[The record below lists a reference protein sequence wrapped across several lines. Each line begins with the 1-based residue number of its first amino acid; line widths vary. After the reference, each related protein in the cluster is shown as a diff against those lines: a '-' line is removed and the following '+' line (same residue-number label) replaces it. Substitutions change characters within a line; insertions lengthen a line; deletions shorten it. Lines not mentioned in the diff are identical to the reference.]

1 MSIGTRGWTLLI
13 YGPISALAR
22 AVRVPRYSPR
32 YKARTAFGVSPERAN
47 GASLTTKPPD
57 RSDDTPAEAGS
68 RPGAG
73 ADADEGDVAG
83 RLERMRGELR
93 RHSYLY
99 YVESRPEIDDR
110 EYDRI
115 FVELQAL
122 EAAHPDLITVD
133 SPTQRV
139 GAEPQSAFPNA
150 EHTVPMLSLD
160 STQDPAEVRRFD
172 ERVRKALED
181 EPRYI
186 LEPKLDGAS
195 IELVYEDG
203 LFVSAVTRGNGRV
216 GELVTENLRTIP
228 SLPLRLREAERSPP
242 ELLAV
247 RGEVLMYL
255 SGFEAL
261 NERMV
266 EQGSEPYVNPRNSA
280 SGSLRQL
287 DSRLTAERPLD
298 VLAYDILMV
307 RGAQLTS
314 DSEAVCALREWGFR
328 TPDRVTLVS
337 TVEEILKYHET
348 YAADR
353 DDLDYE
359 IDGVV
364 IKLDHLDARADLGA
378 TSHHPR
384 WALAYKFEPRK
395 EITRI
400 EKIAVSVGRTG
411 KLTPVALLR
420 PVEVG
425 GVTVARAS
433 LHNREEVARK
443 DIREGDLVRVQRA
456 GDVIPQVVERVPE
469 DVRKRGAAFHM
480 PAQCPACDT
489 PVQVDGPFTYCP
501 NRFGCMAQLKRGLTH
516 FGSRAGLDI
525 EGLGEETATLLVDRG
540 LVKELADLFMLT
552 AADLEPLDGF
562 AEKSA
567 ANLAQAIAEKK
578 TVGLSRFLYG
588 LGIPEVGTT
597 VAATLA
603 AEFLSFDNL
612 QEARLERL
620 AAVDGIGP
628 IMSEGI
634 RAFLDDEQNR
644 ERIAAVLGHMD
655 ALLPPEQAG
664 GTGLA
669 GMKFVFTGGLERFS
683 RSDAKRLI
691 EDNGGRVVGS
701 VSSETAYVVVGED
714 PGSKLQKGRDLGVE
728 ILSEDDFV
736 RVLENARVL

>member
-1 MSIGTRGWTLLI
+1 
-13 YGPISALAR
+13 
-22 AVRVPRYSPR
+22 
-32 YKARTAFGVSPERAN
+32 
-47 GASLTTKPPD
+47 
-57 RSDDTPAEAGS
+57 
-68 RPGAG
+68 
-73 ADADEGDVAG
+73 
-83 RLERMRGELR
+83 MRDELR

-99 YVESRPEIDDR
+99 HVESRPEIDDA

-115 FVELQAL
+115 FVELQVL
-122 EAAHPDLITVD
+122 EASHPDLITVD

-139 GAEPQSAFPNA
+139 GAEPQSAFSNT

-195 IELVYEDG
+195 IELVYEKG
-203 LFVSAVTRGNGRV
+203 LFVRAVTRGNGRV

-228 SLPLRLREAERSPP
+228 SLPLRLREAERPAP

-247 RGEVLMYL
+247 RGEVFMYL
-255 SGFEAL
+255 SAFEAL

-298 VLAYDILMV
+298 LLVYDILMI
-307 RGAQLTS
+307 RGVQLTS
-314 DSEAVCALREWGFR
+314 DSEAVRALHEWGFR
-328 TPDRVTLVS
+328 TPERVTLAA
-337 TVEEILKYHET
+337 TVEEILEYHGA

-425 GVTVARAS
+425 GVTVSRAS

-443 DIREGDLVRVQRA
+443 DIRQGDLVRVQRA

-469 DVRKRGAAFHM
+469 KGRKRGAAFRM
-480 PAQCPACDT
+480 PTHCPACDT
-489 PVQVDGPFTYCP
+489 PVQEDGPFSYCP
-501 NRFGCMAQLKRGLTH
+501 NQFGCMAQLKRGLTH

-540 LVKELADLFMLT
+540 LVKELADLFKLT
-552 AADLEPLDGF
+552 AADIEPLDGF

-567 ANLAQAIAEKK
+567 ANLAQAIDDKK
-578 TVGLSRFLYG
+578 TVGLARFLYG
-588 LGIPEVGTT
+588 LGIPEVGAT

-603 AEFLSFDNL
+603 AQFLSFDNI
-612 QEARLERL
+612 QGATVEQLE
-620 AAVDGIGP
+620 AVDGIGP
-628 IMSEGI
+628 IMSEQI
-634 RAFLDDEQNR
+634 RAFLDDKRNR
-644 ERIAAVLGHMD
+644 ERIAAVLGHMN

-664 GTGLA
+664 GKGLS

-691 EDNGGRVVGS
+691 EDHGGRVVGS
-701 VSSETAYVVVGED
+701 VSGETTYVVVGAD

-728 ILSEDDFV
+728 ILSEEDFV
-736 RVLENARVL
+736 SVLQNAGAL

>member
-1 MSIGTRGWTLLI
+1 
-13 YGPISALAR
+13 
-22 AVRVPRYSPR
+22 
-32 YKARTAFGVSPERAN
+32 
-47 GASLTTKPPD
+47 
-57 RSDDTPAEAGS
+57 
-68 RPGAG
+68 
-73 ADADEGDVAG
+73 
-83 RLERMRGELR
+83 MRGELR
-93 RHSYLY
+93 RHSHLY
-99 YVESRPEIDDR
+99 YVESRPEIADA

-115 FVELQAL
+115 FVELRTL
-122 EAAHPDLITVD
+122 EASHPHLITVD

-150 EHTVPMLSLD
+150 EHSVPMLSLD

-172 ERVRKALED
+172 ERVRKGLEG

-195 IELVYEDG
+195 IELVYEEG
-203 LFVSAVTRGNGRV
+203 LFVRAVTRGNGRV
-216 GELVTENLRTIP
+216 GELVTENLRTIS
-228 SLPLRLREAERSPP
+228 SLPLRLREADRPAP

-298 VLAYDILMV
+298 LLAYDILMV
-307 RGAQLTS
+307 RGVQLAS
-314 DSEAVCALREWGFR
+314 DHEALRALREWGFR
-328 TPDRVTLVS
+328 TPERVTLAT
-337 TVEEILKYHET
+337 TVEEILEYHET
-348 YAADR
+348 YAAER

-364 IKLDHLDARADLGA
+364 IKVDHLDSRADLGA

-384 WALAYKFEPRK
+384 WALAYKFEPRR

-443 DIREGDLVRVQRA
+443 DIRQGDLVRIQRA

-469 DVRKRGAAFHM
+469 KGRRRGAAFRM
-480 PAQCPACDT
+480 PVRCPACDT
-489 PVQVDGPFTYCP
+489 PVQENGPFSYCP

-540 LVKELADLFMLT
+540 LVKELADLFELT
-552 AADLEPLDGF
+552 AANLEPLDGF

-567 ANLAQAIAEKK
+567 ANLAQAIEEKK
-578 TVGLSRFLYG
+578 TVGLARFLYG
-588 LGIPEVGTT
+588 LGIPEVGVT
-597 VAATLA
+597 VAAALA
-603 AEFLSFDNL
+603 GAFLTFDNI
-612 QEARLERL
+612 QAATVEELE
-620 AAVDGIGP
+620 AVDGIGP
-628 IMSEGI
+628 IMSEQI
-634 RAFLDDEQNR
+634 RVFLDDERNR
-644 ERIAAVLGHMD
+644 ERIAAVLAHMN
-655 ALLPPEQAG
+655 ALVPPEMLG
-664 GTGLA
+664 GEGLT
-669 GMKFVFTGGLERFS
+669 GMKFVFTGGLEGFS

-691 EDNGGRVVGS
+691 EENGGRVVGA
-701 VSSETAYVVVGED
+701 VSGETTYVVVGED

-728 ILSEDDFV
+728 ILSEDGFV
-736 RVLENARVL
+736 EILRAAGAL

>member
-1 MSIGTRGWTLLI
+1 M
-13 YGPISALAR
+13 
-22 AVRVPRYSPR
+22 
-32 YKARTAFGVSPERAN
+32 
-47 GASLTTKPPD
+47 TTKRPD
-57 RSDDTPAEAGS
+57 RSDD
-68 RPGAG
+68 
-73 ADADEGDVAG
+73 ADAEDVTR

-99 YVESRPEIDDR
+99 HVESRPEIDDR

-122 EAAHPDLITVD
+122 EASHPDLITVD

-160 STQDPAEVRRFD
+160 STQDPAEVQRFD
-172 ERVRKALED
+172 ERVRKALDD
-181 EPRYI
+181 EPRYL

-195 IELVYEDG
+195 IELVYEEG
-203 LFVSAVTRGNGRV
+203 LFARAVTRGNGRV
-216 GELVTENLRTIP
+216 GEVVTENIRTIP
-228 SLPLRLREAERSPP
+228 SLPLRLREADRPSP

-247 RGEVLMYL
+247 RGEVLMSL
-255 SGFEAL
+255 SAFEAL

-266 EQGSEPYVNPRNSA
+266 ERGSEPYVNPRNSA
-280 SGSLRQL
+280 SGFLRQL

-298 VLAYDILMV
+298 LLAYDILMV

-314 DSEAVCALREWGFR
+314 DSEAVRALREWGFR
-328 TPDRVTLVS
+328 TPERITLAA
-337 TVEEILKYHET
+337 TVEEILEYHGAF
-348 YAADR
+348 AADR

-425 GVTVARAS
+425 GVTVSRAS

-443 DIREGDLVRVQRA
+443 DIRRGDLVRVQRA

-469 DVRKRGAAFHM
+469 NGRKRAAVFRM
-480 PAQCPACDT
+480 PTRCPACDT
-489 PVQVDGPFTYCP
+489 PVQENGPFTYCP

-540 LVKELADLFMLT
+540 LVKELADLFKLT
-552 AADLEPLDGF
+552 AADIEPLEGF
-562 AEKSA
+562 AETSA
-567 ANLAQAIAEKK
+567 ANLARAIEEKR
-578 TVGLSRFLYG
+578 TVGLARFLYG

-597 VAATLA
+597 VAAALA
-603 AEFLSFDNL
+603 AEFRSFDNI
-612 QEARLERL
+612 QEATVEQLE
-620 AAVDGIGP
+620 AVDGIGP
-628 IMSEGI
+628 IMSAQI
-634 RAFLDDEQNR
+634 RAFLDDERNR
-644 ERIAAVLGHMD
+644 ERIAAVLGYMN
-655 ALLPPEQAG
+655 ALQPPEQAG
-664 GTGLA
+664 GKGLA
-669 GMKFVFTGGLERFS
+669 GMRFVFTGGLERFS
-683 RSDAKRLI
+683 RPDAKRLI

-701 VSSETAYVVVGED
+701 VSGETTYVVAGAD

-728 ILSEDDFV
+728 ILSEEDFV
-736 RVLENARVL
+736 SVLQNAGAL

>member
-1 MSIGTRGWTLLI
+1 M
-13 YGPISALAR
+13 AR
-22 AVRVPRYSPR
+22 
-32 YKARTAFGVSPERAN
+32 
-47 GASLTTKPPD
+47 
-57 RSDDTPAEAGS
+57 
-68 RPGAG
+68 
-73 ADADEGDVAG
+73 
-83 RLERMRGELR
+83 RLERMRDELR

-99 YVESRPEIDDR
+99 HVESRPEIDDA

-115 FVELQAL
+115 FVELQVL
-122 EAAHPDLITVD
+122 EASHPDLITVD

-139 GAEPQSAFPNA
+139 GAEPQSAFSNT

-195 IELVYEDG
+195 IELVYEEG
-203 LFVSAVTRGNGRV
+203 LFVRAVTRGNGRV
-216 GELVTENLRTIP
+216 GELVTENLRTVP
-228 SLPLRLREAERSPP
+228 SLPLRLREAERPAP

-247 RGEVLMYL
+247 RGEVYMYL
-255 SGFEAL
+255 SAFEAL

-298 VLAYDILMV
+298 LLVYDILMI

-314 DSEAVCALREWGFR
+314 DSEAVRALHEWGFR
-328 TPDRVTLVS
+328 TPGRVTLAA
-337 TVEEILKYHET
+337 TVEEILEYHGA

-364 IKLDHLDARADLGA
+364 IKLDQLDARADLGA

-425 GVTVARAS
+425 GVTVSRAS

-443 DIREGDLVRVQRA
+443 DIRQGDLVRVQRA

-469 DVRKRGAAFHM
+469 KGRKRGAAFRM
-480 PAQCPACDT
+480 PTHCPACDT
-489 PVQVDGPFTYCP
+489 PVQEDGPFSYCP
-501 NRFGCMAQLKRGLTH
+501 NQFGCMAQLKRGLTH

-540 LVKELADLFMLT
+540 LVKELADLFKLT
-552 AADLEPLDGF
+552 AADIEPLDGF

-567 ANLAQAIAEKK
+567 ANLAQAIDDKK
-578 TVGLSRFLYG
+578 TVGLARFLYG
-588 LGIPEVGTT
+588 LGIPEVGAT

-603 AEFLSFDNL
+603 AQFLSFDNI
-612 QEARLERL
+612 QGATVEQLE
-620 AAVDGIGP
+620 AVDGIGP
-628 IMSEGI
+628 IMSEQI
-634 RAFLDDEQNR
+634 RAFLDDKRNR
-644 ERIAAVLGHMD
+644 ERIAAVLGHMN
-655 ALLPPEQAG
+655 APLPPEQAG
-664 GTGLA
+664 GKGLS

-691 EDNGGRVVGS
+691 EDHGGRVVGS
-701 VSSETAYVVVGED
+701 VSGETTYVVVGAD

-728 ILSEDDFV
+728 ILSEEDFV
-736 RVLENARVL
+736 SVLQNAGAL

>member
-1 MSIGTRGWTLLI
+1 M
-13 YGPISALAR
+13 AR
-22 AVRVPRYSPR
+22 
-32 YKARTAFGVSPERAN
+32 
-47 GASLTTKPPD
+47 
-57 RSDDTPAEAGS
+57 
-68 RPGAG
+68 
-73 ADADEGDVAG
+73 
-83 RLERMRGELR
+83 RLERMRDELR

-99 YVESRPEIDDR
+99 HVESRPEIDDA

-122 EAAHPDLITVD
+122 EASHPDLITVD

-139 GAEPQSAFPNA
+139 GAEPQSAFSNA

-195 IELVYEDG
+195 IELVYEKG
-203 LFVSAVTRGNGRV
+203 LFVRAVTRGNGRV

-228 SLPLRLREAERSPP
+228 SLPLRLREAERPAP

-247 RGEVLMYL
+247 RGEVFMYL
-255 SGFEAL
+255 SAFEAL

-298 VLAYDILMV
+298 LLVYDILMI
-307 RGAQLTS
+307 RGVQLTS
-314 DSEAVCALREWGFR
+314 DSEAVRALHEWGFR
-328 TPDRVTLVS
+328 TPERVTLAA
-337 TVEEILKYHET
+337 TVEEILEYHGA

-364 IKLDHLDARADLGA
+364 IKLDQLDARADLGV

-425 GVTVARAS
+425 GVTVSRAS

-443 DIREGDLVRVQRA
+443 DIRQGDLVRVQRA

-469 DVRKRGAAFHM
+469 KGRKRGAAFRM
-480 PAQCPACDT
+480 PTHCPACDT
-489 PVQVDGPFTYCP
+489 PVQEDGPFSYCP
-501 NRFGCMAQLKRGLTH
+501 NQFGCMAQLKRGLTH

-540 LVKELADLFMLT
+540 LVKELADLFKLT
-552 AADLEPLDGF
+552 AADIEPLDGF

-567 ANLAQAIAEKK
+567 ANLAQAIDDKK
-578 TVGLSRFLYG
+578 TVGLARFLYG
-588 LGIPEVGTT
+588 LGIPEVGAT

-603 AEFLSFDNL
+603 AQFLSFDNI
-612 QEARLERL
+612 QGATVEQLE
-620 AAVDGIGP
+620 AVDGIGP
-628 IMSEGI
+628 IMSEQI
-634 RAFLDDEQNR
+634 RAFLDDKRNR
-644 ERIAAVLGHMD
+644 ERIAAVLGHMN

-664 GTGLA
+664 GKGLS

-691 EDNGGRVVGS
+691 EDHGGRVVGS
-701 VSSETAYVVVGED
+701 VSGETTYVVVGAD

-728 ILSEDDFV
+728 ILSEEDFV
-736 RVLENARVL
+736 SVLQSAGAL